1 MRISDWSSDVC
12 SSDREHR
19 RGRSAVTRM
28 VVGFGRDS
36 LDHLRAHILE
46 LVFQFDFLR
55 DGDAILGDAR
65 CAETLV
71 DQDVAALGAERHADR
86 VGENIDTARDTFA
99 RVTGEFYVLR
109 SEEHTSELQSL

>member
-1 MRISDWSSDVC
+1 
-12 SSDREHR
+12 
-19 RGRSAVTRM
+19 M

-99 RVTGEFYVLR
+99 RVTGEFYVLGCPGR
-109 SEEHTSELQSL
+109 SEERRVGKECVSTCRSRWWTFL